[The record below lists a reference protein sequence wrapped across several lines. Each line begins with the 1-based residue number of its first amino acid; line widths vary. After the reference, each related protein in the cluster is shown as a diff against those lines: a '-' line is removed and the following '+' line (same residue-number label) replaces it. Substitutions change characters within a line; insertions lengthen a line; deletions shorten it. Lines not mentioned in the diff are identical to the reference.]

1 MIKVIGSLGQPL
13 KRKQKIYRWICRTNK
28 QLARR
33 FNTEADGPELNA
45 GKWRTNVLIQWR
57 LMENMGTNA
66 GKWGPMGAN
75 GSQWRLIGINGSK
88 QKLTGTK
95 RCQWGRWGANGSMEA
110 SGSQW
115 RLMGINGGQWEPMGA
130 NVETTSFIMLS
141 IFCWVNGGQ

>member
-1 MIKVIGSLGQPL
+1 MIQVIGSLGQPL
-13 KRKQKIYRWICRTNK
+13 KKNKKHSISLDFQNKK

-95 RCQWGRWGANGSMEA
+95 RCQWGKWGPMG
-110 SGSQW
+110 QW
-115 RLMGINGGQWEPMGA
+115 RLMGANGG
-130 NVETTSFIMLS
+130 
-141 IFCWVNGGQ
+141 